1 MAEETTATLDNKEP
15 IKADVFSPDQVRKWL
30 SRVKTASRFH
40 RKELIPKYRVAKRR
54 YNSEIGFTQ
63 TFKARV
69 RHDDINLLYKDIR
82 DFNGSIFFRNPQID
96 LTSRNTQNP
105 QDVRNI
111 ENLEQIVNDDIKDDQ
126 EFKRT
131 LRSVLV
137 DENLSGLGAVYI
149 DYDYRDQD
157 LVDGQGQIVPITGDN
172 GQSVL
177 GDDQNPLPKRDVI
190 SNRVQVTKILPE
202 NLIRPPWI
210 RQYNYK
216 SAPYLGYVDI
226 VPLERLRA
234 DKTLD
239 QEVVAKLEGQVYRSL
254 IDTELKDLN
263 DKGNNLEDMGDIL
276 HAKIYTVFIKGD
288 DGGHLKR
295 LVLAEDPGIT
305 DQALAF
311 GDWDKGHGKDG
322 KGYPIHVLML
332 NDAADGFLP
341 PSEAWILESI
351 LQIID
356 YIFEKMN
363 RHLKKSTTKTFFRE
377 GAGGLKKAALD
388 KALQN
393 INQNFIGITGLGP
406 NVDLRTA
413 ILQVSD
419 IPLSGDHV
427 NMFALARQ
435 IFDNLSRQ
443 PSFAQ
448 SQVIN
453 KKKTARETE
462 AIERVDV
469 TENGDYIDK
478 FKDFLTDLLVDWAR
492 LVQNNLQ
499 AVRTV
504 AVENDV
510 TGQKETR
517 EVTKEEL
524 QGDFGIDISVT
535 SFLPPNREL
544 KRRILKEG
552 LADLTLFEEG
562 LKKTGNQINWKKS
575 VVEYV
580 TNLDIR
586 DSEDMI
592 IPIPIRLID
601 QQVTDLVFH
610 NIPFNPEELGQDIE
624 DALQRLMAIFA
635 DGTMMNTYEKIRPGV
650 SGPEGEI
657 VQMLQLLVRLSQAKK
672 QGGNQTV
679 SRPTTATSIQ
689 GASQDAITA
698 G

>member
-1 MAEETTATLDNKEP
+1 MADEVKELDNKEP
-15 IKADVFSPDQVRKWL
+15 IKADVFTPDQVRTWL
-30 SRVKTASRFH
+30 SRVKTASKFH
-40 RKELIPKYRVAKRR
+40 RKEMIPKYRVAKKR
-54 YNSEIGFTQ
+54 YNSEIGFNRS
-63 TFKARV
+63 FKTPARH
-69 RHDDINLLYKDIR
+69 RDINLLYKDVR

-96 LTSRNTQNP
+96 LTSRNEDEEAT
-105 QDVRNI
+105 RRI

-131 LRSVLV
+131 LRSTLI
-137 DENLSGLGAVYI
+137 DENLSGMGAVYI

-157 LVDGQGQIVPITGDN
+157 LVDGQGQVVPITGQDN
-172 GQSVL
+172 QPIPGEDGQ
-177 GDDQNPLPKRDVI
+177 PMPKRDPI

-234 DKTLD
+234 DTTLD
-239 QEVVAKLEGQVYRSL
+239 QEVVGKLEGQVFKNL
-254 IDTELKDLN
+254 MDTDIRDLN
-263 DKGNNLEDMGDIL
+263 EKGTELEDMGDIL
-276 HAKIYTVFIKGD
+276 HVKVYTVFIKGD

-295 LVLAEDPGIT
+295 LVIAEDTGIT
-305 DQALAF
+305 DKALAF

-332 NDAADGFLP
+332 NEAADGFLP

-356 YIFEKMN
+356 YIFEKMD
-363 RHLKKSTTKTFFRE
+363 RHLRKSTTKTFFRE

-393 INQNFIGITGLGP
+393 INQNYIGIKDLPP
-406 NVDLRTA
+406 NTDLRAA
-413 ILQVSD
+413 ILQISD

-448 SQVIN
+448 SQILT

-478 FKDFLTDLLVDWAR
+478 FRDFLTDLLVDWAR

-499 AVRTV
+499 ATRTV

-517 EVTKEEL
+517 EVTKTDL
-524 QGDFGIDISVT
+524 QGDFGMDINVN
-535 SFLPPNREL
+535 SFLPPNRER
-544 KRRILKEG
+544 KRQILKEA
-552 LADLTLFEEG
+552 LADLTLFEPG
-562 LKKTGNQINWKKS
+562 LKKGRNQINWKKATR
-575 VVEYV
+575 EYV

-586 DSEDMI
+586 DGEDMV
-592 IPIPIRLID
+592 IPIPVRLID

-610 NIPFNPEELGQDIE
+610 GIPFNPEELGQDTE

-635 DGTMMNTYEKIRPGV
+635 DGIMMNTYEQLRPGV

-657 VQMLQLLVRLSQAKK
+657 VQMIKLLVRLTEAKK
-672 QGGNQTV
+672 QGGQQTV
-679 SRPTTATSIQ
+679 SAPAPNIQ
-689 GASQDAITA
+689 GVTQDAA
-698 G
+698 P